1 MGRMNVDKSTF
12 DDDSIPTTASN
23 TSGARSMTARMGLN
37 LGLKLCALVVAGS
50 LMAGCVTTSASTPEE
65 NPPAQIEVAE
75 VEEMEATN
83 DPLEPVNRVF
93 FEFNRGL
100 DTLLLRP
107 VSSLYKALMPP
118 PIQKIVHNFLNNL
131 KTPVILLNDLLQ
143 GEMARAGDTA
153 TRFVINTTVG
163 ILGFGDPATDM
174 GYKAHSEDFGQ
185 TLGAWGMGEGMYLV
199 LPIFGPSNPR
209 DAVGKVVDVLTD
221 PVWQYAQNT
230 DKEYIPN
237 QRFAAELID
246 FRARNMEEI
255 DDLEKTSL
263 DYYAAVR
270 SLYRQVRNDE
280 INNGTSPINNGLP
293 AMSLMDMDDMSDPDE
308 QNETLATK
316 N

>member
-1 MGRMNVDKSTF
+1 MGRLNLDRSIF
-12 DDDSIPTTASN
+12 EDDSCPTTAGK
-23 TSGARSMTARMGLN
+23 TTGPMR
-37 LGLKLCALVVAGS
+37 LGLKLCALLIAGS
-50 LMAGCVTTSASTPEE
+50 LMAGCVTTSSTTEE
-65 NPPAQIEVAE
+65 TPVAQT
-75 VEEMEATN
+75 EMTQVDEIDATN

-100 DTLLLRP
+100 DTLILRP
-107 VSSLYKALMPP
+107 VSSLYKALVPP
-118 PIQKIVHNFLNNL
+118 PIQQIVHNFLNNL

-143 GEMARAGDTA
+143 GEMARAADTA
-153 TRFVINTTVG
+153 TRFVINSTVG
-163 ILGFGDPATDM
+163 VLGFGDPATDM
-174 GYKAHSEDFGQ
+174 GYEAHSEDFGQ
-185 TLGAWGMGEGMYLV
+185 TLGRWGMGEGMYLV

-230 DKEYIPN
+230 DKEYITN
-237 QRFAAELID
+237 QRFAAELVD

-293 AMSLMDMDDMSDPDE
+293 AMSLMDDMDDMSDPDE
-308 QNETLATK
+308 QNEALATK

>member
-1 MGRMNVDKSTF
+1 MGRMNLDRSTS
-12 DDDSIPTTASN
+12 DDDLRPTPQCKPT
-23 TSGARSMTARMGLN
+23 GAKAGALR
-37 LGLKLCALVVAGS
+37 LGLKLCALVIAGS
-50 LMAGCVTTSASTPEE
+50 LIAGCVTTSSSTPEE
-65 NPPAQIEVAE
+65 SPAAQTEVAQ

-100 DTLLLRP
+100 DTLILRP

-143 GEMARAGDTA
+143 GEMARAADTA

-174 GYKAHSEDFGQ
+174 GYEAHTEDFGQ

-270 SLYRQVRNDE
+270 SLYRQVRQDE
-280 INNGTSPINNGLP
+280 ILNGTSPINNGLP